1 MQDFNPQLRIFITK
15 EVRFLS
21 YASSAEIN
29 VFGLFKKN
37 FYFYFNFFLGL
48 IFILLMYYIGLFLY
62 VELTFHSHLSSFPP
76 VTHLV
81 FPDLMNII

>member
-29 VFGLFKKN
+29 VFGPFLKN
-37 FYFYFNFFLGL
+37 FFF
-48 IFILLMYYIGLFLY
+48 
-62 VELTFHSHLSSFPP
+62 
-76 VTHLV
+76 V
-81 FPDLMNII
+81 FVFVC